1 MKQKIKQT
9 LMATCFLLSGVIF
22 AQVKTVNGTVTDSD
36 GVPLPGAS
44 IVLTETNEGAT
55 TDFDGNFSISV
66 QEGATVEFSYVGYE
80 SQQVV
85 VGEGSTINVTLVQG
99 NALDEIVVTA
109 LGIKRAEKTLT
120 YASQTVKSEDLVQA
134 RDISFAN
141 SLTGRAAG
149 IEVTKSSSG
158 AGGST
163 RIVLRGNKS
172 LSGDSQP
179 LIVVDGVP
187 IVNNRSSQPDTW
199 GGSDGGDGLSQI
211 NPDDIESINILKG
224 ANASV
229 LYGSQGANGVILI
242 TTKSGEEG
250 ETKVTINSGVTF
262 ESVIELPE
270 LQYNYGGSGGQNSW
284 DASPGNY
291 GSSFV
296 EDFFQTGANYVNSVS
311 VSGGGKKT
319 KAYFSYYNTTS
330 TGIMENFKY
339 QKNNV
344 SFKQSTKFFDD
355 KMTISSNIL
364 LTDETTD
371 NRAPAGYYLNPL
383 TALYMHP
390 RERNFSD
397 FENYQTLGSDGVM
410 QQNYPFNYH
419 FLSNPYWIMNNQPS
433 EDKIKRAISSMNI
446 SYEINDKMTF
456 QARASYDFSSKSN
469 EQRHAANSNPTNVSP
484 NGKWEYQKFTDEL
497 FYTDAILTYNEN
509 ITEDIS
515 INAIIGASLQKTTF
529 GDGISVNTG
538 DPGLFYANEFNFQ
551 NVHTTNQIQSTLSSR
566 VEKQALF
573 GNFVI
578 GYKDAIFL
586 DVAGRNDYA
595 STLAMTGNESYFYPS
610 YGLSAVISELVTLPE
625 VISFAKLRVSAASV
639 GNEVPYNKI
648 NPQNTVN
655 AAGGVVRN
663 TQKPFTDLKPE
674 MIETT
679 EFGLDLRLFNNRV
692 GIDIAIYDI
701 TSTDQFLSLTAPS
714 GSGYTTYFVN
724 AGKITNNG
732 VEVSLRGDVVE
743 KPNFTWSTI
752 VNIAQNKNKIVEIHP
767 DLNNLSTGAGE
778 GFGSRLVAGGSIGDF
793 YVSRFDR
800 DAQGR
805 IKMSDKGEPLKLND
819 TAAPENLAGN
829 AEPKVSVGWSNNFT
843 FGDKFSAGFII
854 NGKFGG
860 KVFSKTEMMLN
871 GSGTSLRSG
880 LDRDN
885 GGVPI
890 NGVDT
895 SGNPVTT
902 ADPAV
907 WYSNNGIGDRNG
919 ISEPYV
925 YDRTNIRLTQLS
937 IAYKIDTTS
946 LGLPVEAATL
956 SLIGN
961 NLLYTAKAPFDPEL
975 SMSTGRSIQ
984 GLDNFNLP
992 STRTFGMNL
1001 RLIF

>member
-767 DLNNLSTGAGE
+767 DLNIVGE
-778 GFGSRLVAGGSIGDF
+778 LQMLDVLINYDQESESYTSDLTSITKRKTLVPVFNIDVDGD
-793 YVSRFDR
+793 
-800 DAQGR
+800 
-805 IKMSDKGEPLKLND
+805 D
-819 TAAPENLAGN
+819 TFVVNSFVVHN
-829 AEPKVSVGWSNNFT
+829 K
-843 FGDKFSAGFII
+843 
-854 NGKFGG
+854 
-860 KVFSKTEMMLN
+860 
-871 GSGTSLRSG
+871 
-880 LDRDN
+880 
-885 GGVPI
+885 
-890 NGVDT
+890 
-895 SGNPVTT
+895 
-902 ADPAV
+902 
-907 WYSNNGIGDRNG
+907 
-919 ISEPYV
+919 
-925 YDRTNIRLTQLS
+925 
-937 IAYKIDTTS
+937 
-946 LGLPVEAATL
+946 
-956 SLIGN
+956 
-961 NLLYTAKAPFDPEL
+961 
-975 SMSTGRSIQ
+975 
-984 GLDNFNLP
+984 
-992 STRTFGMNL
+992 
-1001 RLIF
+1001 